1 MIMLKNIDTG
11 VIKKAPTGYSWTT
24 FLFGFF
30 PALFRGDL
38 KWACI
43 FFIANLAIGSITFGV
58 GAFIFNIIF
67 AGLYNKIYIKE
78 LLSKRFTYA
87 DETARSYLVKHNI
100 ISNTIDN
107 STNVI
112 EDKTT
117 K

>member
-1 MIMLKNIDTG
+1 MIILKNMDTG

-43 FFIANLAIGSITFGV
+43 FFIANLVIGSFTFAI

-67 AGLYNKIYIKE
+67 AGFYNKIYIKE

-87 DETARSYLVKHNI
+87 DEKAYDYLVEHNI
-100 ISNTIDN
+100 IAADISSDKQ
-107 STNVI
+107 I
-112 EDKTT
+112 ENKHNE
-117 K
+117 